1 MNKYLQELLKLS
13 NTVIIPGLGALTI
26 TNDKTG
32 ELFFI
37 SYLKHDDGKLAE
49 FIASKEEIE
58 LIDAKNNLAKYVREI
73 TANLD
78 KGESF
83 DIFNFGK
90 FVKDGSGNIVFE
102 QFTQNEHKLSESTFS
117 TDVNEKLETQL
128 EIGSETDSKKN
139 QKIDSPTLDTI
150 LNNQIDDANIV
161 KYFDEKIGKE
171 ESIKT
176 EKIVHQENTLDKP
189 EIIEKKELIEE
200 KPTTI
205 DSINLQSN
213 IIEDEKEIS
222 FTKNTSIVDEIKE
235 IPKPEELISTKNQ
248 IEKKSTT
255 TINEINSLNDTT
267 NSKVKAD
274 EKIDESNVEL
284 KDSTEKGPKKN
295 TIETAILSP
304 KKKNFKKR
312 FIGIIIPFIIAAIA
326 FLYPKFFNSSTKV
339 KGESKVE
346 EKTDENQDSS
356 EPSKISSKNIPSK
369 EEKVDETLETINT
382 NPPVTNSTTPTPAS
396 PINNQPINKQ
406 PIQKQPVEKQLVTSN
421 QSKSN
426 LGVQIQI
433 IVGSFKEKDNALK
446 FNELLIQKGY
456 KNTSIIENNEFFQIC
471 IGSFDVLD
479 DAKNFSRTIKL
490 PKGYWFKFVK

>member
-73 TANLD
+73 TALLD

-90 FVKDGSGNIVFE
+90 FIKDGSGNIVFE
-102 QFTQNEHKLSESTFS
+102 QFTKNEHKLSEPTFS
-117 TDVNEKLETQL
+117 KVTKEKLETQL
-128 EIGSETDSKKN
+128 EKASETDSKKN
-139 QKIDSPTLDTI
+139 QIIDSPSLDTI
-150 LNNQIDDANIV
+150 LNKQIDESNYN
-161 KYFDEKIGKE
+161 KSFDEKIIEE
-171 ESIKT
+171 ESINTETIVQQETTPDKT
-176 EKIVHQENTLDKP
+176 
-189 EIIEKKELIEE
+189 EIIEKNELEE
-200 KPTTI
+200 IPSAI
-205 DSINLQSN
+205 DSIHLQSD

-222 FTKNTSIVDEIKE
+222 STKTTSIVDEINE
-235 IPKPEELISTKNQ
+235 IPDPEDLKITINHTNKESI
-248 IEKKSTT
+248 T
-255 TINEINSLNDTT
+255 TINEINNENITI

-274 EKIDESNVEL
+274 EKIEGSNIEL
-284 KDSTEKGPKKN
+284 KNTTEKEPEKN
-295 TIETAILSP
+295 INETTTVSP
-304 KKKNFKKR
+304 KKKSFKKR
-312 FIGIIIPFIIAAIA
+312 FIGIIIPLIIASFA
-326 FLYPKFFNSSTKV
+326 FLFPRFFNSSTKV
-339 KGESKVE
+339 KEESKVE
-346 EKTDENQDSS
+346 EKTNENQDSS
-356 EPSKISSKNIPSK
+356 EKSKISSKNTPSK
-369 EEKVDETLETINT
+369 IEKVDETVETINT
-382 NPPVTNSTTPTPAS
+382 TPPPVTTSVTPTPAT
-396 PINNQPINKQ
+396 PIKKQFSQNKTTQ
-406 PIQKQPVEKQLVTSN
+406 KQLVTSS
-421 QSKSN
+421 QAKSN

-433 IVGSFKEKDNALK
+433 IAGSFKEKENALK

-456 KNTSIIENNEFFQIC
+456 KNSSIIENNEFFQIC
-471 IGSFDVLD
+471 IGSFDVLE